1 VELISLQFFL
11 FLIGLLAVYY
21 AVGRLA
27 HKSQWIV
34 LLVGSLAFYC
44 LMGGASTLIYA
55 VAVALI
61 TWGAGLGLDRLHQA
75 DKAARKQAKGRDAKK
90 AIKQAFT
97 RKRRV
102 VLVLAL
108 AACIGILG
116 YFKYWNVLLF
126 YASRAESTTSLGI
139 LLPLGIS
146 FYIFQSLGYLIDSYN
161 AKYPPQRNF
170 ARHLLFVTYFPQII
184 QGPINRH
191 TALDPQLFEA
201 HHADGD
207 HIERGLL
214 RLGFGMLKKI
224 AVANVLSDV
233 VDTVFVQAA
242 GPQIPGSLAIFGV
255 VVYSIQM
262 YADFSGGIDI
272 VEGVS
277 ELFGIEMD
285 QNFRQPYFSVSLA
298 DFWRR
303 WHMSLGAWMRDYVF
317 YPLAVTSPSRNFGK
331 WAGRHLG
338 KHAGRTLPACV
349 ANVIVFLLVGLW
361 HGAELHYVA
370 WGLYNGVIVAVS
382 DLCAPLFNKLAE
394 VTHVRRESAGFR
406 LFAIARTFAVVCVG
420 RFFDCFARTSDSFFA
435 IRNIVTG
442 TGYGP
447 LRDSLVA
454 YGATYA
460 DELGFPVPVWAALAI
475 IFAVDVLYE
484 RGTDVR
490 AAVLGW
496 RLPVRVAVY
505 VTIILVVAAGAAYDT
520 TGGGG
525 GFLYANF

>member
-1 VELISLQFFL
+1 MELISLQFFL
-11 FLIGLLAVYY
+11 FLAGLLAAYY
-21 AVGRLA
+21 AVGRFA
-27 HKSQWIV
+27 KRGQWIV

-44 LMGGASTLIYA
+44 LMGGMSTLVYA
-55 VAVALI
+55 VVVALD
-61 TWGAGLGLDRLHQA
+61 TWGAALALDRLHQQ

-90 AIKQAFT
+90 AIRKAFT
-97 RKRRV
+97 RKKR
-102 VLVLAL
+102 LVLW
-108 AACIGILG
+108 AAFAVCVGILG
-116 YFKYWNVLLF
+116 YFKYWNVLLY
-126 YASRAESTTSLGI
+126 YAGRAESTNSLGI

-146 FYIFQSLGYLIDSYN
+146 FYVFQSLGYLIDSYN

-191 TALDPQLFEA
+191 DTLEHQLFEA
-201 HHADGD
+201 HHADGI
-207 HIERGLL
+207 HMERGFL
-214 RLGFGMLKKI
+214 RMGYGILKKI
-224 AVANVLSDV
+224 AVANVLSNV
-233 VDTVFVQAA
+233 VDTVFVTAA
-242 GPQIPGSLAIFGV
+242 GPDIPGSLALFGV
-255 VVYSIQM
+255 VVYSLQM

-331 WAGRHLG
+331 WAGKHLG

-349 ANVIVFLLVGLW
+349 ANIIVFLLVGLW
-361 HGAELHYVA
+361 HGAEMHYIA
-370 WGLYNGVIVAVS
+370 WGLYNGAIVALA
-382 DLCAPLFNKLAE
+382 DLCSPLFDKLAD
-394 VTHVRRESAGFR
+394 VTHVNRESQGFR
-406 LFAIARTFAVVCVG
+406 IFAIARTFVVVCVG
-420 RFFDCFARTSDSFFA
+420 RFFDCFATVSSA
-435 IRNIVTG
+435 LYALRNIVTG
-442 TGYGP
+442 ASYEP
-447 LRDSLVA
+447 LADSLA
-454 YGATYA
+454 TYGATYA
-460 DELGFPVPVWAALAI
+460 TDLGFPLPVWAALAMI
-475 IFAVDVLYE
+475 LLVDIFYE

-490 AAVLGW
+490 SAVLGW
-496 RLPVRVAVY
+496 RLPARIALYALV
-505 VTIILVVAAGAAYDT
+505 ILVTAAGAAYDT